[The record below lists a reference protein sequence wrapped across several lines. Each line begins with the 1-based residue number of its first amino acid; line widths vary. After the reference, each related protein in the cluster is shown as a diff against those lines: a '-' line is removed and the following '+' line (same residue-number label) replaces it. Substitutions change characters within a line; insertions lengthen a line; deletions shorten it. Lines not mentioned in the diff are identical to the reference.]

1 MADTEHTC
9 RQVGSA
15 LRKATLFCGCGH
27 RSHVKGDW
35 RVTETASE
43 RRYNCPDCGGTVTVR
58 PKLGAEA
65 GPGAPFASDPEEL
78 RDRLIAGPTL
88 SD

>member
-1 MADTEHTC
+1 MDDTEHT
-9 RQVGSA
+9 RRPGGSA

-27 RSHVKGDW
+27 RSHVEGDW

-43 RRYNCPDCGGTVTVR
+43 RRYTCPACGGTVTVR

-65 GPGAPFASDPEEL
+65 GSGAPFGSDQG
-78 RDRLIAGPTL
+78 RRLGGPSF